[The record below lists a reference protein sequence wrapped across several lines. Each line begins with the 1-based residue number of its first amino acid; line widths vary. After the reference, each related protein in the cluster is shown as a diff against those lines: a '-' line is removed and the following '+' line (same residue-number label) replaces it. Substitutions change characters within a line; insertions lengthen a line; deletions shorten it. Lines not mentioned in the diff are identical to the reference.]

1 MLPESTSRVRN
12 GALATLVSVLALAL
26 STTALG
32 AKERDKD
39 DDKRKNKDKDSP
51 AAQTLAA
58 TPAGQPVYASTYKP
72 FPNIATA
79 IRGATVYDGKGG
91 KIENGVVF
99 MSGGKIVSVGGP
111 DTPIPADIAVFEGA
125 GKFVTPGII
134 DIHSHLG
141 DYPSPGVEAHSD
153 GNEATSPTT
162 PEVWA
167 EHSVWPQDPGFSR
180 ALANGGITALQIL
193 PGSANLMGG
202 RSVTLKNVPART
214 TQGMK
219 FPGAPYGFKMA
230 CGENPKRVYGGRGR
244 MPSTRMGNLA
254 VNRETWLA
262 AIDYANDPKAK
273 RDLGKET
280 LAGVLKGEILV
291 HNHCYR
297 ADEMAL
303 VLDMAKEMGYKV
315 SAFHHA
321 VEAYKIGD
329 LLRENDVCSAI
340 WADWYGFK
348 MESYDGILE
357 NAAFLQREGACV
369 VIHSDDANDIQ
380 RLNQEAAKAQ
390 AAGQRLGIEISDAT
404 AIQWITYNAAKAMG
418 IEDMTGSLEPGK
430 MADVVLWNGDPLS
443 VYSRPERVWVDGALL
458 FDANDPKRRPVSD
471 FELGQPGEGDVK

>member
-1 MLPESTSRVRN
+1 MLSHTSLRARLGV
-12 GALATLVSVLALAL
+12 LATLASAIAL
-26 STTALG
+26 SACTTTGESADPASAS
-32 AKERDKD
+32 AKS
-39 DDKRKNKDKDSP
+39 DDKEF
-51 AAQTLAA
+51 AA
-58 TPAGQPVYASTYKP
+58 TKAGDPVFASTYKP
-72 FPNIATA
+72 FPNVATA
-79 IRGATVYDGKGG
+79 LKGATVYDGKGG

-99 MSGGKIVSVGGP
+99 MSGGKIVAIGGP
-111 DTPIPADIAVFEGA
+111 DTPIPADVAVFDGT

-153 GNEATSPTT
+153 GNEATAPTT

-180 ALANGGITALQIL
+180 AMANGGITALQIL

-202 RSVTLKNVPART
+202 RTVTLKNVPART
-214 TQGMK
+214 VQGMK
-219 FPGAPYGFKMA
+219 FPDAPYGLKMA
-230 CGENPKRVYGGRGR
+230 CGENPKRVYGARGR
-244 MPSTRMGNLA
+244 MPSTRMGNFA

-262 AIDYANDPKAK
+262 AIDYANSEDPK
-273 RDLGKET
+273 RDLAKET
-280 LAGVLKGEILV
+280 LVGVLKGEILI

-315 SAFHHA
+315 STFHHA

-348 MESYDGILE
+348 MESYDGIME

-390 AAGQRLGIEISDAT
+390 AAGLRLGMDISDAT
-404 AIQWITYNAAKAMG
+404 VIQWITLNPAKAMG
-418 IEDMTGSLEPGK
+418 IDKQTGSLEAGK

-443 VYSRPERVWVDGALL
+443 VYSRPEKVWIDGALM
-458 FDANDPKRRPVSD
+458 FDAMNPKTRPVSD